1 MVFKNIHY
9 IALYATFWILILNLI
24 IYDKIWSLLLI
35 PLIIFGNYLV
45 ITRYKKAM
53 DFYRISL
60 TFLMISHIIVHIIL
74 PIYIINKKKIKF
86 KLHLETLSKNKKNL
100 LLIIL
105 LLFVYINL
113 IPIKTIY
120 FINNIVFFNI
130 ALLITVIC
138 CCFQYT

>member
-1 MVFKNIHY
+1 MLFKNIHY

-45 ITRYKKAM
+45 LTRYKKAM
-53 DFYRISL
+53 SFYGISF
-60 TFLMISHIIVHIIL
+60 TFLMVSHIIVHIIL
-74 PIYIINKKKIKF
+74 PIYIINKKNIKF
-86 KLHLETLSKNKKNL
+86 RLHLETLSKNKKNL

>member
-60 TFLMISHIIVHIIL
+60 TFLIVSHIIVHIIL